1 MGSAQLDD
9 GEFAAAEK
17 ELRKARELGYSSDA
31 ITPVLARLLVARGDY
46 KRAIEEFAWAEVQG
60 AKAKA
65 ELQTA
70 VGQAYLGT
78 DYTSVARDRFAAA
91 LVQQPDYPQAL
102 VGQAR
107 VTAIGGD
114 FAKALAMVETAL
126 EKSPA
131 LPEAWQFK
139 GDILSGQGQAEPAL
153 AAYRKALDVKP
164 DYLPAHSVLLSTL
177 IRQGKVDDASRQL
190 AAMQK
195 IAPKHPE
202 TLYWAA
208 LLAYQQ
214 KNLAVARD
222 AIQNQLALTPDN
234 VRGLVL
240 AGRIHNRLGSYARAE
255 ADLLKAL
262 KSEPKQR
269 VARMTLV
276 DTYTRMD
283 KSSKALEALKP
294 LLSDA
299 EPTADVLI
307 LAGEV
312 YARNGEGA
320 KAAAYFQKAA
330 TFDSKSVTQRRAAAL
345 SYLAKGE
352 NERALSELEAVA
364 AADTGIGADLALIA
378 TLARQRKFD
387 EALVAIAALEKKQP
401 DSAFPHNL
409 RGEMLVAKRDIAGAR
424 ASFERALTIEGTN
437 FPATVSGPARPRG
450 GKTGGSEKEVRQAD
464 CQGPEQCKCAPRD
477 GRFARENR
485 GDDGRDSGDDRQGD
499 RGKPDGPRAAA
510 RARRALF
517 GRRRSEECR
526 GRSPA
531 SAVRDTRPHRDLRGV
546 GPGASDRGRQQ

>member
-1 MGSAQLDD
+1 MVVSAKDYLAKDDRAAAIIQLKSALQKKPHLAEARFLLGSAQLDD
-9 GEFAAAEK
+9 GEFAAAER

-46 KRAIEEFAWAEVQG
+46 KKAIEEFAWAEVQG

-78 DYTSVARDRFAAA
+78 DYTSLARDRFAAA

-131 LPEAWQFK
+131 LPEAWQIK

-240 AGRIHNRLGSYARAE
+240 AGRIHNQLGSYARAE

-276 DTYTRMD
+276 DTYIRMD

-330 TFDSKSVTQRRAAAL
+330 TFDSNSATQRRAVAL

-364 AADTGIGADLALIA
+364 AADTGIGADLAVIA

-409 RGEMLVAKRDIAGAR
+409 RGEMLIAKRDIPGAR
-424 ASFERALTIEGTN
+424 ASFERALTIESEQ
-437 FPATVSGPARPRG
+437 FSRDRLLGPARPRG
-450 GKTGGSEKEVRQAD
+450 G
-464 CQGPEQCKCAPRD
+464 
-477 GRFARENR
+477 
-485 GDDGRDSGDDRQGD
+485 
-499 RGKPDGPRAAA
+499 
-510 RARRALF
+510 
-517 GRRRSEECR
+517 
-526 GRSPA
+526 
-531 SAVRDTRPHRDLRGV
+531 
-546 GPGASDRGRQQ
+546 